1 MSEMQLFST
10 MTFPEIY
17 ERVLVGPLFRPFAQ
31 EVIARLEPTRSDNL
45 IDIACGTGIVARLAR
60 ETLGPESRIV
70 GVDVAPA
77 MLAVARSV
85 DPAID
90 WREGTAM
97 SLPVKD
103 RENFSMLTCHQGLQ
117 FFPDRATAIG
127 EMRRVLAPGG
137 RVAIATWR
145 SLQDI
150 PVALALNDVAE
161 RHVGTIV
168 DSRHS
173 FGNADTLKA
182 LLVDGGFR
190 VSGRFHL
197 RPYQPSDEDATIALW
212 QRTWQLAY
220 PAIDFAQR
228 VGWWRE
234 RWCNE
239 LVPKA
244 EIIVAEQAGEIAG
257 FVTIDA
263 TGYLDQLVVAPD
275 QWGSRLAD
283 TLVDEAKRRSPDHVT
298 LKVNADNARAIRF
311 YERNGFVHA
320 GEDVNPS
327 SGRPVLK
334 MQWKPE

>member
-1 MSEMQLFST
+1 
-10 MTFPEIY
+10 
-17 ERVLVGPLFRPFAQ
+17 
-31 EVIARLEPTRSDNL
+31 
-45 IDIACGTGIVARLAR
+45 
-60 ETLGPESRIV
+60 
-70 GVDVAPA
+70 
-77 MLAVARSV
+77 
-85 DPAID
+85 
-90 WREGTAM
+90 
-97 SLPVKD
+97 
-103 RENFSMLTCHQGLQ
+103 
-117 FFPDRATAIG
+117 
-127 EMRRVLAPGG
+127 
-137 RVAIATWR
+137 
-145 SLQDI
+145 
-150 PVALALNDVAE
+150 
-161 RHVGTIV
+161 
-168 DSRHS
+168 
-173 FGNADTLKA
+173 
-182 LLVDGGFR
+182 

-234 RWCNE
+234 RWRNE

-275 QWGSRLAD
+275 QWGSRLSD